1 MNAGRAKE
9 ILDSAD
15 VVNVTYL
22 GHPVIIQHVDEEDGT
37 ARIYEKKHPD
47 IEKTVPLSSLH
58 ESV

>member
-22 GHPVIIQHVDEEDGT
+22 GHPVIIQHVDEEDET